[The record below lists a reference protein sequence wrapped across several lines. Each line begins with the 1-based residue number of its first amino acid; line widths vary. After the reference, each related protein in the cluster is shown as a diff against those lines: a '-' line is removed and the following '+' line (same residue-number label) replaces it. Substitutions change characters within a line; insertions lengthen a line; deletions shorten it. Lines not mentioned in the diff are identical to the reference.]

1 MRPNPAVEQPATR
14 ESAYDLRVCHDGNS
28 GVSHGTRE
36 RAAEERMV
44 QEGGAE
50 SVQEYGEPGGSNNNN
65 TQQLCGV
72 DYTSFTGLNP
82 SYV

>member
-1 MRPNPAVEQPATR
+1 M
-14 ESAYDLRVCHDGNS
+14 
-28 GVSHGTRE
+28 SHGTRE
-36 RAAEERMV
+36 RTAEERMV

-50 SVQEYGEPGGSNNNN
+50 SVKEYGEPGGSNNNN

-72 DYTSFTGLNP
+72 DYISFTGLNP